1 MTVKFFPLFFKEEVG
16 MSPSQVQV
24 IYVAVPI
31 VMALLSGVGEKIAKG
46 FGRVQT
52 MILLNTGGV
61 LCLFSMVFAKEYL
74 DSHPFVLVPIY
85 VLRTGLMNCTYP
97 LNESILMDYVPKN
110 ERARWKSLD
119 SVVSF
124 GWCGSAALG
133 GWLTDKYD
141 YTYTFFITAIIQGI
155 GIICFLPLVPLVP
168 RKEQDLAVTTEEE
181 TEEESDD

>member
-1 MTVKFFPLFFKEEVG
+1 
-16 MSPSQVQV
+16 
-24 IYVAVPI
+24 
-31 VMALLSGVGEKIAKG
+31 
-46 FGRVQT
+46 
-52 MILLNTGGV
+52 
-61 LCLFSMVFAKEYL
+61 
-74 DSHPFVLVPIY
+74 
-85 VLRTGLMNCTYP
+85 MNCTYP

-168 RKEQDLAVTTEEE
+168 RKEQDLAVTSEEA